1 MKHVYLWSIV
11 GLAFIVA
18 FFPQS
23 SSAQCTCSGGVPATP
38 VSYGATVAMT
48 KASSL
53 NFVLPQFDPSIGTLT
68 CIRMRDT
75 LSCTTTSFALN
86 SGPDS
91 AAFQFLLTLFSKV
104 NGPGFNTSHTFTR
117 TYPYVNGYD
126 TLAPYGMPGYTRTY
140 GPDVI
145 SSNFPGTASFG
156 GNPAYL
162 GTGTVT
168 LTYSISGGLIVAD
181 GPANDTTGITTT
193 IGGKIWLT
201 YYWCP
206 ATPLASLI
214 NNFSAIKR
222 DKFIELQWLA
232 ANDQTNVN
240 YEIEYSKDGNEYLPV
255 GNVPSATHAAGTVT
269 QYQYQYFPSAA
280 DVGELYFRIKRIDA
294 DGNILYSMIK
304 VVDMSAMARI
314 GIQTYPNPV
323 VNTITVQ
330 FDQNQNGN
338 YLLELVNTTG
348 QIMQQRSIVMSGTSV
363 TKFDIAGHL
372 PKGVYFLRAKDI
384 KGDKQYVT
392 KVLVQ

>member
-1 MKHVYLWSIV
+1 MKRFYLLSIV
-11 GLAFIVA
+11 GLVFIVV
-18 FFPQS
+18 FIPQKS
-23 SSAQCTCSGGVPATP
+23 FAQCTCTGGVPATP
-38 VSYGATVAMT
+38 VSYGATIAMT

-53 NFVLPQFDPSIGTLT
+53 SFVLPQFDPSIGTLT

-75 LSCTTTSFALN
+75 VSCISTSFALN

-91 AAFQFLLTLFSKV
+91 GAFQFLLTLFSKV

-181 GPANDTTGITTT
+181 GPANDTTSITTT
-193 IGGKIWLT
+193 IGGKVWLT

-206 ATPLASLI
+206 AAPLASSI
-214 NNFSAIKR
+214 NNFSATKK
-222 DKFIELQWLA
+222 DKHIELQWLA
-232 ANDQTNVN
+232 ANDQSNVT
-240 YEIEYSKDGNEYLPV
+240 YEIEYSKDGHEYLPV
-255 GNVPSATHAAGTVT
+255 GTIPSATHAAGTVT
-269 QYQYQYFPSAA
+269 QYRYQYFPSVA
-280 DVGELYFRIKRIDA
+280 DVGELYFRIKRIDV
-294 DGNILYSMIK
+294 DGNFSFSMIK
-304 VVDMSAMARI
+304 VVDLNSMVQV

-323 VNTITVQ
+323 VNTIMVQ

-338 YLLELVNTTG
+338 YLLELVNITG
-348 QIMQQRSIVMSGTSV
+348 QVMQQRTALLSGTSI
-363 TKFDIAGHL
+363 TKFDLTSHL
-372 PKGVYFLRAKDI
+372 PAGVYFLRAKDM
-384 KGDKQYVT
+384 KGDRQYVT
-392 KVLVQ
+392 KVLIQ